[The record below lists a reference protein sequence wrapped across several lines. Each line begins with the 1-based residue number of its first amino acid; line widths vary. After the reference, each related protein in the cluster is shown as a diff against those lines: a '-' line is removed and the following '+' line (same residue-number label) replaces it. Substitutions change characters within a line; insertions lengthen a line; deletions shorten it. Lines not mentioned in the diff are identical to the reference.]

1 MFSGIGGFAL
11 GFQQAGINIEKHYF
25 SEVDK
30 YAISIYRRY
39 FPDAIPLGD
48 ITRIKNINKRIN
60 LISGGFPC
68 QSFSIAG
75 KRRGF
80 SDTRGTLFFDI
91 ARLAK
96 ELRPE
101 YMVLENVKG
110 IYSHDDGHT
119 LDVILSTLDGLNY
132 DTQLLLVNSKDFGV
146 PQNRERAFFICN
158 FRGESRP
165 EISSIRERQT
175 AIAFSSNAID
185 SNYWKGIDN
194 HGQRTCIEITKNQSQ
209 GYRVYDPAGTSTTLA
224 GEAGGVGAKTG
235 LYQISKTIRS
245 SSRGSCDKKHNW
257 DHILDDS
264 IIRRLTPVEC
274 ERLQGFPDNWTE
286 GISDTQRYKTLGNA
300 VTVNVI
306 KAIGESL
313 REAMNENTI

>member
-1 MFSGIGGFAL
+1 MNYLDLFSGIGGFAL

-48 ITRIKNINKRIN
+48 VARIKNINERID

-96 ELRPE
+96 ELRPK

-119 LDVILSTLDGLNY
+119 LDVILSTLDGLDY
-132 DTQLLLVNSKDFGV
+132 DVQLLLVNSKDFGV
-146 PQNRERAFFICN
+146 PQNRERAFFVCN
-158 FRGESRP
+158 FRGKSRP
-165 EISSIRERQT
+165 KILSLREQKKICT
-175 AIAFSSNAID
+175 
-185 SNYWKGIDN
+185 
-194 HGQRTCIEITKNQSQ
+194 
-209 GYRVYDPAGTSTTLA
+209 TSPTLTTRYP
-224 GEAGGVGAKTG
+224 GSWREG
-235 LYQISKTIRS
+235 LY
-245 SSRGSCDKKHNW
+245 
-257 DHILDDS
+257 
-264 IIRRLTPVEC
+264 IIENGEKWRDLTPVEC

-313 REAMNENTI
+313 KEAMNENTI